1 MKKSAQNRIIIWSTV
16 SVALII
22 VLIAGFIFSAT
33 WGFPSINQRRYGT
46 YEYSIDTYDTE
57 DEALY
62 EMSAY
67 TADSLS
73 YNYDEIAR
81 IDIYLSTGKVI
92 FKESDSDN
100 IKISQIKD
108 SSSDEAISS
117 EGFYY
122 TNEDGVLQI
131 YGSKAD
137 FNLRNDDFSSSD
149 FTLMFNDIFKSV
161 KSKTIVAEI
170 PRNAVTNYISINTAG
185 ADIEFDN
192 INTDT
197 LTINS
202 FSGNANIDT
211 VKSSYISVNNVSG
224 KNKLSNITSDQFELN
239 CVSGDAEVE
248 GNIDTIYLNSVSGDL
263 DYSTYSL
270 STNLI
275 SINTVSGDTTITL
288 PKNSGFTVINSS
300 LSGEIK
306 SGFDGRQIDEHYIYG
321 DGSIE
326 MELNS
331 VSGSISIQPANG
343 NRSEQAKAE
352 QKKNE
357 SKEAAT
363 AQTDADN
370 IDEKD

>member
-73 YNYDEIAR
+73 YNYDEIAQV
-81 IDIYLSTGKVI
+81 DIYLSTGKVI
-92 FKESDSDN
+92 FKESNSDN

-108 SSSDEAISS
+108 SSSDEAINS

-137 FNLRNDDFSSSD
+137 FNLRNEDFSSSD

-161 KSKTIVAEI
+161 KSKTIVVEI
-170 PRNAVTNYISINTAG
+170 PRNAITNYISINTAG

-331 VSGSISIQPANG
+331 VSGSISIQPANE

>member
-1 MKKSAQNRIIIWSTV
+1 
-16 SVALII
+16 
-22 VLIAGFIFSAT
+22 
-33 WGFPSINQRRYGT
+33 
-46 YEYSIDTYDTE
+46 
-57 DEALY
+57 
-62 EMSAY
+62 
-67 TADSLS
+67 
-73 YNYDEIAR
+73 
-81 IDIYLSTGKVI
+81 
-92 FKESDSDN
+92 
-100 IKISQIKD
+100 
-108 SSSDEAISS
+108 
-117 EGFYY
+117 
-122 TNEDGVLQI
+122 
-131 YGSKAD
+131 
-137 FNLRNDDFSSSD
+137 
-149 FTLMFNDIFKSV
+149 MFNDIFKSV

-170 PRNAVTNYISINTAG
+170 PRNAVTNYISINTAD

-288 PKNSGFTVINSS
+288 PKNSGFNVYNSS
-300 LSGEIK
+300 VSGNIE
-306 SGFDGRQIDEHYIYG
+306 SGFKGNYIDDNYVYG
-321 DGSIE
+321 DGSTE

-331 VSGSISIQPANG
+331 VSGSISIQPANE

>member
-92 FKESDSDN
+92 FKESNSDN

-108 SSSDEAISS
+108 SSSDEAINS

-137 FNLRNDDFSSSD
+137 FDLRDKDFSSSD

-161 KSKTIVAEI
+161 KSKTIVVEI
-170 PRNAVTNYISINTAG
+170 PRNAITNYISINTAG

>member
-62 EMSAY
+62 EMSTD

-92 FKESDSDN
+92 FKESNSDN

-108 SSSDEAISS
+108 SSSDEAINS

-137 FNLRNDDFSSSD
+137 FNLRDKDFSSSD

-170 PRNAVTNYISINTAG
+170 PRNAITNYISINTAG

-288 PKNSGFTVINSS
+288 PKNSGFNVYNSS
-300 LSGEIK
+300 VSGNIE
-306 SGFDGRQIDEHYIYG
+306 SGFKGNYIDDNYVYG
-321 DGSIE
+321 DGSTE

-331 VSGSISIQPANG
+331 VSGSISIQPANE

-357 SKEAAT
+357 SKEAAA

>member
-62 EMSAY
+62 EMSTD
-67 TADSLS
+67 TADSLLYS
-73 YNYDEIAR
+73 YDEIAQV
-81 IDIYLSTGKVI
+81 DIYLSTGKVI

-108 SSSDEAISS
+108 SSSDEAINS

-137 FNLRNDDFSSSD
+137 FNLRNEDFSSSD

-224 KNKLSNITSDQFELN
+224 KSKLSNITSDQFELN

-288 PKNSGFTVINSS
+288 PKNSGFNVYNSS
-300 LSGEIK
+300 VSGNIE
-306 SGFDGRQIDEHYIYG
+306 SGFKGNYIDDNYVYG
-321 DGSIE
+321 DGSTE

-331 VSGSISIQPANG
+331 VSGSISIQPANE

>member
-73 YNYDEIAR
+73 YNYDEIAQV
-81 IDIYLSTGKVI
+81 DIYLSTGKVI

-108 SSSDEAISS
+108 SSSDEAINS

-137 FNLRNDDFSSSD
+137 FDLIDKDFSSSD

-211 VKSSYISVNNVSG
+211 VKSSSISVNNVSG
-224 KNKLSNITSDQFELN
+224 KSKLSNITSDQFELN

-288 PKNSGFTVINSS
+288 PKNSGFNVYNSS
-300 LSGEIK
+300 VSGNIE
-306 SGFDGRQIDEHYIYG
+306 SGFKGNYIDDNYVYG
-321 DGSIE
+321 DGSTE

>member
-16 SVALII
+16 SAALII

-122 TNEDGVLQI
+122 TNEDDVLQI

-137 FNLRNDDFSSSD
+137 FDLRNEDFSSSD

-224 KNKLSNITSDQFELN
+224 KSKLSNITSDQLELSS
-239 CVSGDAEVE
+239 VSGNAEVE

-288 PKNSGFTVINSS
+288 PKNSGFNVYNSS
-300 LSGEIK
+300 VSGNIE
-306 SGFDGRQIDEHYIYG
+306 SGFKGNYIDDNYVYG
-321 DGSIE
+321 DGSTE

-331 VSGSISIQPANG
+331 VSGSISIQPANE

>member
-46 YEYSIDTYDTE
+46 YEYSIDTYNTE
-57 DEALY
+57 DEALC

-73 YNYDEIAR
+73 YNYDEIAQV
-81 IDIYLSTGKVI
+81 DIYLSTGKVI

-108 SSSDEAISS
+108 SSSDEAINS

-122 TNEDGVLQI
+122 TNEDDVLQI
-131 YGSKAD
+131 YGNKAD
-137 FNLRNDDFSSSD
+137 FDLIDKDFSSSD

-288 PKNSGFTVINSS
+288 PKNSGFNVYNSS
-300 LSGEIK
+300 VSGNIE
-306 SGFDGRQIDEHYIYG
+306 SGFKGNYIDDNYVYG
-321 DGSIE
+321 DGSTE

-331 VSGSISIQPANG
+331 VSGSISIQPANE

>member
-62 EMSAY
+62 EMSTD
-67 TADSLS
+67 TADSLLYS
-73 YNYDEIAR
+73 YDEIAQV
-81 IDIYLSTGKVI
+81 DIYLSTGKVI
-92 FKESDSDN
+92 FKESNSDN

-108 SSSDEAISS
+108 SSSDEAINS

-137 FNLRNDDFSSSD
+137 FNLRNEDFSSSD

-161 KSKTIVAEI
+161 KSKTIVVEI

-331 VSGSISIQPANG
+331 VSGSISIQPANE

>member
-108 SSSDEAISS
+108 SSSDEAINS

-131 YGSKAD
+131 YGNKAD
-137 FNLRNDDFSSSD
+137 FDLRDKDFSSSD
-149 FTLMFNDIFKSV
+149 FTHMFNDIFKSV

-224 KNKLSNITSDQFELN
+224 KSKLSNITSDQFELN

-288 PKNSGFTVINSS
+288 PKNSGFNVYNSS
-300 LSGEIK
+300 VSGNIE
-306 SGFDGRQIDEHYIYG
+306 SGFKGNYIDDNYVYG
-321 DGSIE
+321 DGSTE

-331 VSGSISIQPANG
+331 VSGSISIQPANE

>member
-22 VLIAGFIFSAT
+22 VLIAGFIVSAT

-46 YEYSIDTYDTE
+46 YEYSIDTYNTE

-108 SSSDEAISS
+108 SSSDEAINS

-122 TNEDGVLQI
+122 TNEDDVLQI
-131 YGSKAD
+131 CGNKAD
-137 FNLRNDDFSSSD
+137 FDLRDKDFSSSD

-224 KNKLSNITSDQFELN
+224 KSKLSNITSDQFELN

-288 PKNSGFTVINSS
+288 PKNSGFNVYNSS
-300 LSGEIK
+300 VSGNIE
-306 SGFDGRQIDEHYIYG
+306 SGFKGNYIDDNYVYG
-321 DGSIE
+321 DGSTE

>member
-57 DEALY
+57 DEVLY
-62 EMSAY
+62 EMS
-67 TADSLS
+67 TDTTNSLLYS
-73 YNYDEIAR
+73 YDEIAQV
-81 IDIYLSTGKVI
+81 DIYLSTGKVI

-108 SSSDEAISS
+108 SSSDEAINS

-137 FNLRNDDFSSSD
+137 FDLRDKDFSSSD

>member
-62 EMSAY
+62 EMSTD
-67 TADSLS
+67 TADSLLYS
-73 YNYDEIAR
+73 YDEIAQV
-81 IDIYLSTGKVI
+81 DIYLSTGKVI
-92 FKESDSDN
+92 FKESNSDN

-108 SSSDEAISS
+108 SSSDEAINS

-137 FNLRNDDFSSSD
+137 FNLRDKDFSSSD

-161 KSKTIVAEI
+161 KSKTIVVEI
-170 PRNAVTNYISINTAG
+170 PRNAITNYISINTAG

-326 MELNS
+326 IELNS
-331 VSGSISIQPANG
+331 VSGSINIQPANE

-357 SKEAAT
+357 SKEAAN

>member
-73 YNYDEIAR
+73 YNYDEIAQV
-81 IDIYLSTGKVI
+81 DIYLSTGKVI

-108 SSSDEAISS
+108 SSSDEAINS

-137 FNLRNDDFSSSD
+137 FDLRDKDFSSSD

-211 VKSSYISVNNVSG
+211 VKSSSISVNNVSG

-288 PKNSGFTVINSS
+288 PKNSGFNVYNSS
-300 LSGEIK
+300 VSGNIE
-306 SGFDGRQIDEHYIYG
+306 SGFKGNYIDDNYVYG
-321 DGSIE
+321 DGSTE

-331 VSGSISIQPANG
+331 VSGSISIQPANE

>member
-16 SVALII
+16 SAALII

-73 YNYDEIAR
+73 YNYDEIAQV
-81 IDIYLSTGKVI
+81 DIYLSTGKVI
-92 FKESDSDN
+92 FKESNSDN

-108 SSSDEAISS
+108 SSSDEAINS

-137 FNLRNDDFSSSD
+137 FNLRNEDFSSSD

-161 KSKTIVAEI
+161 KSKTIVVEI

-211 VKSSYISVNNVSG
+211 VKSSSISVNNVSG

>member
-73 YNYDEIAR
+73 YNYDEIAQV
-81 IDIYLSTGKVI
+81 DIYLSTGKVI

-108 SSSDEAISS
+108 SSSDEAINS

-137 FNLRNDDFSSSD
+137 FDLRDKDFSSSD

-211 VKSSYISVNNVSG
+211 VKSSSISVNNVSG

-288 PKNSGFTVINSS
+288 PKSSGFTVINSS

>member
-62 EMSAY
+62 EMSTD
-67 TADSLS
+67 TADSLLYS
-73 YNYDEIAR
+73 YDEIAQV
-81 IDIYLSTGKVI
+81 DIYLSTGKVI
-92 FKESDSDN
+92 FKESNSDN

-108 SSSDEAISS
+108 SSSDEAINS

-137 FNLRNDDFSSSD
+137 FDLRDKDFSSSD

-211 VKSSYISVNNVSG
+211 VQSSYISVNNVSG
-224 KNKLSNITSDQFELN
+224 KSKLSNITSDQFELN

-288 PKNSGFTVINSS
+288 PKNSGFNVYNSS
-300 LSGEIK
+300 VSGNIE
-306 SGFDGRQIDEHYIYG
+306 SGFKGNYIDDNYVYG
-321 DGSIE
+321 DGSTE

-331 VSGSISIQPANG
+331 VSGSISIQPANE

>member
-73 YNYDEIAR
+73 YNYDEIAQV
-81 IDIYLSTGKVI
+81 DIYLSTGKVI

-108 SSSDEAISS
+108 SSSDEAINS

-137 FNLRNDDFSSSD
+137 FDLRDKDFSSSD

-211 VKSSYISVNNVSG
+211 VKSSSISVNNVSG

>member
-62 EMSAY
+62 EMSTD
-67 TADSLS
+67 TADSLLYS
-73 YNYDEIAR
+73 YDEIAQV
-81 IDIYLSTGKVI
+81 DIYLSTGKVI
-92 FKESDSDN
+92 FKESNSDN

-108 SSSDEAISS
+108 SSSDEAINS

-137 FNLRNDDFSSSD
+137 FNLRDKDFSSSD

-161 KSKTIVAEI
+161 KSKTIVVEI
-170 PRNAVTNYISINTAG
+170 PRNAITNYISINTAG

-288 PKNSGFTVINSS
+288 PKNSGFNVYNSS
-300 LSGEIK
+300 VSGNIE
-306 SGFDGRQIDEHYIYG
+306 SGFKGNYIDDNYVYG
-321 DGSIE
+321 DGSTE

-331 VSGSISIQPANG
+331 VSGSISIQPANE

>member
-73 YNYDEIAR
+73 YNYDEIAQV
-81 IDIYLSTGKVI
+81 DIYLSTGKVI

-137 FNLRNDDFSSSD
+137 FDLRNEDFSSSD

-161 KSKTIVAEI
+161 KSKTIVVEI
-170 PRNAVTNYISINTAG
+170 PRNAVTNYISINTAS

-300 LSGEIK
+300 LSGKIK

-331 VSGSISIQPANG
+331 VSGSISIQPANE

>member
-73 YNYDEIAR
+73 YNYDEIAQV
-81 IDIYLSTGKVI
+81 DIYLSTGKVI
-92 FKESDSDN
+92 FKESNSDN

-108 SSSDEAISS
+108 SSSDEAINS

-137 FNLRNDDFSSSD
+137 FNLRNEDFSSSD

-321 DGSIE
+321 DGSTE

-363 AQTDADN
+363 TQTDADN

>member
-73 YNYDEIAR
+73 YNYDEIAQV
-81 IDIYLSTGKVI
+81 DIYLSTGKVI

-108 SSSDEAISS
+108 SSSDEAINS

-137 FNLRNDDFSSSD
+137 FNLRNEDFSSSD

-211 VKSSYISVNNVSG
+211 VKSSSISVNNVSG